1 MNETLPISPRTHK
14 RVLVIENGIR
24 NALFGFNVRRPMD
37 LPDMLEVEGF
47 EVHRFDPETHEG
59 SAFNPEEIDL
69 VLYLMADESLFMK
82 SRIYI
87 DWYTMMGDFGRATER
102 PWQDIP
108 TVMVGF
114 GHPYFLYDAPRVPTY
129 VNAYSTLPEMQRS
142 VLDTLTGRTAFEASS
157 PVDAFCGQE
166 QALY

>member
-1 MNETLPISPRTHK
+1 
-14 RVLVIENGIR
+14 
-24 NALFGFNVRRPMD
+24 
-37 LPDMLEVEGF
+37 
-47 EVHRFDPETHEG
+47 
-59 SAFNPEEIDL
+59 
-69 VLYLMADESLFMK
+69 
-82 SRIYI
+82 
-87 DWYTMMGDFGRATER
+87 
-102 PWQDIP
+102 
-108 TVMVGF
+108 MVGF